1 MGIIKNGFNRNFIN
15 KGGKH
20 MSLTMLTLSNSIWIL
35 LIVLCLIFGLIIGL
49 VVGYFVRVKIHE
61 KTFAHT
67 RAEAEKIIAIAEKEA
82 EKKKRDAISEGKEEI
97 ASLKSDAD
105 RDIKERRSAVVDLEN
120 KLNQREET
128 LDRRAINLDRREEM
142 LNTKEN
148 KIDEKKAE
156 LEQQN
161 NKVEAILKQQEQKLI
176 EIAALTKEEAKT
188 IIMDRV
194 HEEMSMEIATYIKEE
209 EEKARLEVKSKAKN
223 ILALAIQKYA
233 GETASETTVSTVSL
247 PVEEMKGRII
257 GREGRNI
264 RTLESLTGVDLII
277 DDTPEAVVL
286 SGFDPV
292 RREIAKRSL
301 EILVSD
307 GRIHPARIEEV
318 VERCRGEVEMAIR
331 EKGEEAVFKAGIG
344 KIHPDLIRLI
354 GRLNYRTSYGQNVL
368 MHSIETAMIAGKLA
382 SEIGENETLAR
393 RAGLL
398 HDIGKSVDHEVEGSH
413 VDIGVELAKK
423 YHEPKEVIDAIAS
436 HHEDVAPKTIIAV
449 LVAAADALSS
459 ARPGARSD
467 SLENYA
473 KRLESLETISNS
485 VKGVASSY
493 AIQAGREVRVI
504 VNPGE
509 VDDLSTISIARQI
522 KEEIENKLSYP
533 GTIKVTVIR
542 ETRAVDIAK

>member
-1 MGIIKNGFNRNFIN
+1 
-15 KGGKH
+15 
-20 MSLTMLTLSNSIWIL
+20 MLTTILSIHVAVWIS
-35 LIVLCLIFGLIIGL
+35 LIVLCLIIG
-49 VVGYFVRVKIHE
+49 VVAGYFVRVKMHE
-61 KTFAHT
+61 KTFSKT
-67 RAEAEKIIAIAEKEA
+67 KQEAEKIVAMAEEEATKRKKEFLYEA
-82 EKKKRDAISEGKEEI
+82 KQEI
-97 ASLKSDAD
+97 ADLKSEAD
-105 RDIKERRSAVVDLEN
+105 RDIKERKSVVIELEN
-120 KLNQREET
+120 KLNQREDT
-128 LDRRAINLDRREEM
+128 LDRRSINLDRREEL
-142 LNTKEN
+142 LNAKEN
-148 KIDEKKAE
+148 KIDEKKSE

-161 NKVEAILKQQEQKLI
+161 NKVEAILKQQEQKLT
-176 EIAALTKEEAKT
+176 EIAALTKEEARK

-194 HEEMSMEIATYIKEE
+194 HEDMSTEIAAYIKEE
-209 EEKARLEVKSKAKN
+209 EEKARLVVKSKAKN
-223 ILALAIQKYA
+223 VLALAIQKYA
-233 GETASETTVSTVSL
+233 GETAGETTVSTVSL
-247 PVEEMKGRII
+247 PIEEMKGRII

-301 EILVSD
+301 EILVGD

-331 EKGEEAVFKAGIG
+331 EKGEEAVFKVGIG
-344 KIHPDLIRLI
+344 KIHPDLVRLI

-368 MHSIETAMIAGKLA
+368 NHSLETAMIAGKLA
-382 SEIGENETLAR
+382 AEIGENEVLAR

-398 HDIGKSVDHEVEGSH
+398 HDIGKAVDHEIEGSH

-436 HHEDVAPKTIIAV
+436 HHEDVAPRTTIAV

-473 KRLESLETISNS
+473 KRLENLEAISNG
-485 VKGVASSY
+485 VKGVSSSF

-504 VNPGE
+504 VNPEE

-542 ETRAVDIAK
+542 ETRAVDVAK